1 MNRMPRAML
10 VSFEHLT
17 ENERLTFL
25 LSGLQ
30 SRSTIEWPN
39 VYESIAQWV
48 YGLYKT
54 RKIKY
59 ELLEK
64 ENEKK

>member
-1 MNRMPRAML
+1 MIIH
-10 VSFEHLT
+10 SWQ
-17 ENERLTFL
+17 RLGIHVKCFQYARK
-25 LSGLQ
+25 GNIYKQ
-30 SRSTIEWPN
+30 IYHRIEWPD
-39 VYESIAQWV
+39 VYESIARWV